1 MEPFTKLHIQILLS
15 KMELLKEN
23 IGILSKL
30 LVLFYC
36 LLNTI
41 PYSYI
46 SGFSLFKKLYGCPS
60 DYSSFRVFCCTCF
73 IVYPHV
79 ERSKLCF
86 WFAIC
91 VFFYHGKG
99 KKRYHYFDPITHK
112 FYVSRHVVF
121 LFFVYTFLFYSIHY
135 S

>member
-1 MEPFTKLHIQILLS
+1 LS

-23 IGILSKL
+23 IGILLKL

-60 DYSSFRVFCCTCF
+60 DYSFFRVFCCTCF

-99 KKRYHYFDPITHK
+99 KKGYHYFDPITHK
-112 FYVSRHVVF
+112 LYVSRHVVF
-121 LFFVYTFLFYSIHY
+121 FIFCIYLSFLFYPLLIAWLDLILFI
-135 S
+135 